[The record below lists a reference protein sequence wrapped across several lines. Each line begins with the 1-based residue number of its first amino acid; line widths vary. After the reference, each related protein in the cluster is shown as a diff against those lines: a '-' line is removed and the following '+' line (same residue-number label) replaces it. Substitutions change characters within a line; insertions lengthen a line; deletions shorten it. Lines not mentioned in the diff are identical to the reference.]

1 MLLTLRLF
9 SLIAKLLLNFC
20 SWKWKFATHSV
31 DTARKCNVKSQVWVL
46 AGQNIIFPT
55 FLSKMQRLHTS
66 TLEFYWKQKIL
77 FFVNQIYQNSW
88 SWFFPNMVQTI
99 KIFLSDTLQ
108 LYSLYF
114 FLTSSTLH
122 CAWGLL
128 TFCPCMAFRVKKTN
142 TVIKNISG
150 LVFI

>member
-9 SLIAKLLLNFC
+9 SLIAKPLLNFC

-114 FLTSSTLH
+114 FLEHPSTT
-122 CAWGLL
+122 G
-128 TFCPCMAFRVKKTN
+128 TQ
-142 TVIKNISG
+142 TVIDFIHSALCLRTLNILSLHG
-150 LVFI
+150 F

>member
-114 FLTSSTLH
+114 FLEHPSTT
-122 CAWGLL
+122 G
-128 TFCPCMAFRVKKTN
+128 TQ
-142 TVIKNISG
+142 TVIDFIHSALYLRTLNILSLHG
-150 LVFI
+150 F